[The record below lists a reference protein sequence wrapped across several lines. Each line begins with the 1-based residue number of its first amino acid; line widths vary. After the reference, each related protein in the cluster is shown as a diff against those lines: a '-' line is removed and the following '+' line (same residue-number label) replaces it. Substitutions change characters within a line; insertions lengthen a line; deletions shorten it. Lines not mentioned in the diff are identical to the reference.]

1 MQIDNMLDCNGI
13 STPMVSSYK
22 LSKFGSEL
30 LPNAH
35 QYRDIVGALQYVTL
49 TRPNIAYNVNKVSEF
64 MSSPL
69 QSY

>member
-1 MQIDNMLDCNGI
+1 MN
-13 STPMVSSYK
+13 PKPYHK
-22 LSKFGSEL
+22 LEL

-49 TRPNIAYNVNKVSEF
+49 TRSNIACNVNKVSQF
-64 MSSPL
+64 MSFPL